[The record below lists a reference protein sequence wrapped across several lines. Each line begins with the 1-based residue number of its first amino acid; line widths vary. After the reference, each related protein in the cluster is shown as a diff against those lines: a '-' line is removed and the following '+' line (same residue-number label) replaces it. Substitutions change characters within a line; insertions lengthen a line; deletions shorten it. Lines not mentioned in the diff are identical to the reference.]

1 MKITDVDMK
10 IEALTNYINLRRVG
24 GEGGSMNVGN
34 KKTKKKIFRVP
45 QDELDEILLYQ
56 AAPAPAWQS
65 AAKRYPWVVA
75 EMEKIKVG
83 FLAGQD
89 KMRRQYEA
97 LGYATFEAEVTDD
110 EQEEDAAVTTPYQDK
125 DETLTTSFHERNDD
139 AAVTTP
145 YKENLEKDETSAAS
159 FHEKNDD
166 AQAAAVTTPYKEKDE
181 TSAASFHE
189 ENDGRGRFRKKEI
202 QIEEDLKGS
211 EVAVEGA
218 VGGRRRAGA
227 GGVAVGVVRL
237 SWGWMEIW
245 LHGSSCLPCP
255 VLRGEERRKKK
266 KQQ

>member
-1 MKITDVDMK
+1 MHSMMNSSMKVTDVNMETEVPELLLVPNHVDSNGRHLPNHSPMKITDVDMK

-189 ENDGRGRFRKKEI
+189 ENDGAAATTSPWITPRGR
-202 QIEEDLKGS
+202 
-211 EVAVEGA
+211 
-218 VGGRRRAGA
+218 GRRRFRP
-227 GGVAVGVVRL
+227 GVVKQAC
-237 SWGWMEIW
+237 G
-245 LHGSSCLPCP
+245 
-255 VLRGEERRKKK
+255 VKKIT
-266 KQQ
+266 